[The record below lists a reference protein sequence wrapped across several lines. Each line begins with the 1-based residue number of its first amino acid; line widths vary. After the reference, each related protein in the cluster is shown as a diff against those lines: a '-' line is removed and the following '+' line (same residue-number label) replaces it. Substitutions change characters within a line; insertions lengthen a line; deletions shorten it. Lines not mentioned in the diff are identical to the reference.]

1 MGRVSFV
8 DLGGVAHPAPAA
20 LPLLGEGA
28 VHLRSNHVHKTLL
41 GGSTSCRFWPQV
53 AFARIVAWLARLNT
67 DGKRPVDE
75 LNLKSSAGLAKK
87 FFLYKSATIGLGS
100 SQAGQEKGSSCHGGP
115 GAGQFSTETREPVG
129 ESGRAL
135 LGRRPGTG

>member
-28 VHLRSNHVHKTLL
+28 VHLRANHFHRTLL

-87 FFLYKSATIGLGS
+87 FFL
-100 SQAGQEKGSSCHGGP
+100 
-115 GAGQFSTETREPVG
+115 
-129 ESGRAL
+129 
-135 LGRRPGTG
+135 

>member
-28 VHLRSNHVHKTLL
+28 VHLRSNHFHKTLL
-41 GGSTSCRFWPQV
+41 GGSTSCRFWPHV

-87 FFLYKSATIGLGS
+87 FFFINQL
-100 SQAGQEKGSSCHGGP
+100 P
-115 GAGQFSTETREPVG
+115 
-129 ESGRAL
+129 
-135 LGRRPGTG
+135 

>member
-28 VHLRSNHVHKTLL
+28 VHLRSNRVDFHKTLL

-67 DGKRPVDE
+67 DGNRPVDE

-87 FFLYKSATIGLGS
+87 VFFFI
-100 SQAGQEKGSSCHGGP
+100 
-115 GAGQFSTETREPVG
+115 
-129 ESGRAL
+129 
-135 LGRRPGTG
+135 